1 MKHVTLS
8 SMEVKNRTMK
18 KRNFFAFFAAF
29 SVVGIAA
36 SLIASFRTADKP
48 AVKAEAYS
56 DTDFAAETE
65 LTNGEELSVDISNY
79 SVSDYG
85 ASLEL
90 KFATGS
96 KSLSNDVEK
105 YYVIGSTDEFV
116 NDVEEFNN
124 LEEQERDAIRQE
136 VAEGLRDTIL
146 YEAELYRV
154 KYDIVDV
161 YIPRTASRGVYG
173 YDDVYRGTI
182 LEISDFVLPSN
193 SLAER
198 VYIPNEVQFIG
209 EGAFALAEHL
219 TDIYVECEQSEK
231 PEGWV
236 EGWNSGATVHWGI
249 INLYGDAP
257 AKSERME
264 ISTIKNIGSDEI
276 NFIIGYFA
284 DEAHPLPLII
294 EYQIEGET
302 TKRYKELAKTS
313 TTLKYDAVGAGVTA
327 YVQKISV
334 NIDIEKGKNIDPHS
348 IKVHNVY
355 KAIKHVEEVAY
366 FTPETDL
373 SGNPIAHFIVPA
385 VSYSRINNLNDF
397 ISIQFKSV
405 STFAGY
411 TVINSVVNVVNEGE
425 IYKQIKPGQYELFKE
440 QLENGTGRYRF
451 RFTSLKNSAKYRFE
465 YNNQT
470 VYKRVDTPTGHY
482 IFDGYYNNN
491 ISFAIQDS
499 MLGDA
504 SFNGKNLQAFG
515 ITDMYISVDIVVGTS
530 IYSSTRFE
538 INFGTIYFMTP
549 HDTIK
554 VFDANLF
561 MILTV
566 LIYSVL
572 AIGVGVFLF
581 FYYKKKYRNDEF
593 RRLKPKQFIKKGLI
607 YWLTSTAIVIAIE
620 SIIFRFTVLKNAI
633 VVFNPIDV
641 LIVIFGI
648 ATIII
653 IGYYVKTITSAYKAN
668 QQRKRAIKLGMVNE
682 TADDGTK

>member
-182 LEISDFVLPSN
+182 LEISDFVLP
-193 SLAER
+193 
-198 VYIPNEVQFIG
+198 F
-209 EGAFALAEHL
+209 
-219 TDIYVECEQSEK
+219 
-231 PEGWV
+231 
-236 EGWNSGATVHWGI
+236 
-249 INLYGDAP
+249 
-257 AKSERME
+257 
-264 ISTIKNIGSDEI
+264 STIKNIGSDEI

-572 AIGVGVFLF
+572 AIGVGAFLF